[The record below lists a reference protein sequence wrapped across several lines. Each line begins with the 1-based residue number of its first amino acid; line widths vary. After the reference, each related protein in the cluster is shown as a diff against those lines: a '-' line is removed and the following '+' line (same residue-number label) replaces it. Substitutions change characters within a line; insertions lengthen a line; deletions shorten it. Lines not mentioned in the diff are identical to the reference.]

1 MVTSKATTPFSG
13 HVMVHGVLL
22 VGVGGVVVGDVTE
35 AAIVVL
41 SVLKK
46 VISVG
51 IKTCY
56 IMYRIWAE

>member
-1 MVTSKATTPFSG
+1 MNTSKATTPFSG
-13 HVMVHGVLL
+13 QVMVHGVLL
-22 VGVGGVVVGDVTE
+22 VGVVGVVIGVVTE

-51 IKTCY
+51 IKTY
-56 IMYRIWAE
+56 IMYRI